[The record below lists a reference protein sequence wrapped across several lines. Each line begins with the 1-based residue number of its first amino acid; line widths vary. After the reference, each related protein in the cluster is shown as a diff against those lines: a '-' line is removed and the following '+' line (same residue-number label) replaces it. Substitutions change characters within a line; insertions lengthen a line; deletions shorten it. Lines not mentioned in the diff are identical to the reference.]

1 MTMRRAAHGV
11 ISGRALVTSLVM
23 ALALAAVLAFAG
35 PALAQRPEK
44 GVLRLLIN
52 PSPDFRTTTR
62 MSEAK
67 GVANLRALIP
77 GSDYEEI
84 WAFLPDEKKWV
95 ELGCCERQTKRG
107 NYVGLDGHVLRLMA
121 VHANL
126 SIYHIHT
133 PTHFIKDNY
142 HQNRRLLKEVEEA
155 VPSATD
161 MATMIKLSREHHAMH
176 PKGGMI
182 WRIVSR
188 QGVTTYGL
196 TSQALA
202 SAEELDIK
210 PFMFSVFDD
219 EELTNPEESIRDL
232 VRLALKRLA
241 KGPFVLKFQALP

>member
-1 MTMRRAAHGV
+1 M
-11 ISGRALVTSLVM
+11 SGRALVMSLLM

-44 GVLRLLIN
+44 EVPRLIIN
-52 PSPDFRTTTR
+52 PSSAFRTTAR
-62 MSEAK
+62 LSEAQ
-67 GVANLRALIP
+67 GIADLRALIP

-133 PTHFIKDNY
+133 PTHFIKKNY

-161 MATMIKLSREHHAMH
+161 MATMIKLSREHHKLHPTGAMV
-176 PKGGMI
+176 

-188 QGVTTYGL
+188 HGVTTYGL
-196 TSQALA
+196 TPQALA
-202 SAEELDIK
+202 SAEEISLK
-210 PFMFSVFDD
+210 AFMFSVFDD
-219 EELTNPEESIRDL
+219 EEVTDPEKSLQSL

-241 KGPFVLKFQALP
+241 KGQFVLKFQALP